1 MKHFILK
8 QEISSQEQSRAP
20 VSTQAGFNSMLG
32 FVKSDNDINFNKNII
47 YENSFHFDLEKI
59 NLVIADDGTLKQH
72 QSEPCLFEL
81 RIYTNKNCK
90 NNKLGIV
97 HRTSTKLVYKVFYTS
112 FKFRIAIT

>member
-1 MKHFILK
+1 MNHFILK

-20 VSTQAGFNSMLG
+20 ITTQTGFNSMLG

-72 QSEPCLFEL
+72 QSKPCLFIQ
-81 RIYTNKNCK
+81 RMYIKK
-90 NNKLGIV
+90 IA
-97 HRTSTKLVYKVFYTS
+97 RTS
-112 FKFRIAIT
+112 